1 MINYEAT
8 QDGGNYLGKEVDITC
23 IAARFYSALY
33 RFAVYLT
40 RSETDAADLV
50 QETFLVLTRR
60 SHQIRDF
67 SQIKCWLFT
76 TLRREF
82 IRTIRR
88 RKKYFEVEFLPDIHN
103 SPTSDLEPWQSLD
116 ARIVLDALLRVNERY
131 RATLKLFY
139 LSELSYKEI
148 AETLGMPIGTVM
160 SRLSRGKEQL
170 KSILRSM
177 ELTLPRHEQLFVHGE
192 VNSFFWLPSA
202 RVEAPGPFEHLL
214 FRFRHSLFLQLMLVP

>member
-8 QDGGNYLGKEVDITC
+8 QDGGNCLGKEVDINS

-76 TLRREF
+76 TLRRQF

-170 KSILRSM
+170 KSILADRM
-177 ELTLPRHEQLFVHGE
+177 KVT
-192 VNSFFWLPSA
+192 A
-202 RVEAPGPFEHLL
+202 RTQIKEKHL
-214 FRFRHSLFLQLMLVP
+214 SLRN

>member
-8 QDGGNYLGKEVDITC
+8 QDGGNYLGKEVDITS

-33 RFAVYLT
+33 RFAVSLT

-88 RKKYFEVEFLPDIHN
+88 RKKYFEVEFLPEFTIHRQV
-103 SPTSDLEPWQSLD
+103 TW
-116 ARIVLDALLRVNERY
+116 
-131 RATLKLFY
+131 
-139 LSELSYKEI
+139 
-148 AETLGMPIGTVM
+148 
-160 SRLSRGKEQL
+160 SRGNPWMRE
-170 KSILRSM
+170 SSWM
-177 ELTLPRHEQLFVHGE
+177 
-192 VNSFFWLPSA
+192 
-202 RVEAPGPFEHLL
+202 
-214 FRFRHSLFLQLMLVP
+214 RFCA

>member
-8 QDGGNYLGKEVDITC
+8 QGGGNYLGKEVDITC

-33 RFAVYLT
+33 RFAVSLT

-60 SHQIRDF
+60 SQQIRDF

-170 KSILRSM
+170 KSILADGLKVIGVKPNRRETSFVK
-177 ELTLPRHEQLFVHGE
+177 ELT
-192 VNSFFWLPSA
+192 NYAS
-202 RVEAPGPFEHLL
+202 
-214 FRFRHSLFLQLMLVP
+214 